1 MMSVVLASEPMAR
14 VKGRPRKP
22 SGEGTLVRIDSDI
35 VDMAR
40 WLSARSG
47 TPISEM
53 FSDILRPGIERL
65 FAKGPAEVV
74 EAQKRTAE
82 DAAAEAQAR
91 KTGDIFADDPSPPK
105 GKRKGAK

>member
-1 MMSVVLASEPMAR
+1 MFWRANQWQER
-14 VKGRPRKP
+14 KGDHGKP

-47 TPISEM
+47 APISEM

-65 FAKGPAEVV
+65 FAKGTAEVV
-74 EAQKRTAE
+74 EAQKRAAE
-82 DAAAEAQAR
+82 DTAVEGQVR
-91 KTGDIFADDPSPPK
+91 KTGDIVADDPSATK
-105 GKRKGAK
+105 GRRKGSK